1 MAILPVGESLP
12 LLVEPDEMTPIQD
25 DCRESL
31 VDVSNTFT
39 CIEAYRNEGWQHAHQ
54 GTFLRNGVARRLL
67 EVIASLPF
75 GFDLVIFDGW
85 RSLDLQSEL
94 FAAAYGNSDLPEG
107 YLAPPTRDVR
117 LPPPHVSG
125 GTVDLT
131 LSFEGTPL
139 ALGTAFDSFTD
150 EARTLALE
158 SDDTPVR
165 RLRRLLCSA
174 MWAQDFIVYE
184 GEWWHFEYGTP
195 RWAAIRDKPGCYQGA
210 NLEAPVSFSS
220 NVVYP

>member
-1 MAILPVGESLP
+1 MAILPVGEALP
-12 LLVEPDEMTPIQD
+12 LLVEPHEMTPIES
-25 DCRESL
+25 DCREHL

-39 CIEAYRNEGWQHAHQ
+39 CLEAYRNEGWQHAHQ
-54 GTFLRNGVARRLL
+54 GTFLRSGVARRLL
-67 EVIASLPF
+67 EVCTSLPF

-94 FAAAYGNSDLPEG
+94 FAAAYGDANLPEG
-107 YLAPPTRDVR
+107 YLAPPSRDVQ

-139 ALGTAFDSFTD
+139 ALGTSFDSFTH
-150 EARTLALE
+150 EAHTLAFE

-174 MWAQDFIVYE
+174 MWKQDFIVYE

-195 RWAAIRDKPGCYQGA
+195 RWAAIREVPGCYQRA
-210 NLEAPVSFSS
+210 SLHDPVSFSPTDV
-220 NVVYP
+220 NP